1 MLQFFKNR
9 KSQQTEIIQNSKFII
24 HNSKF
29 IIQHFAQKF
38 PTPPPNSQFLII

>member
-9 KSQQTEIIQNSKFII
+9 KSQQTEIIHNSKFII

-29 IIQHFAQKF
+29 IIQILSTQLIKRISIHH
-38 PTPPPNSQFLII
+38 PTT